1 MQATPVPAYDRRPGP
16 TRRVEARPLWRVA
29 RHVAAAGTLLAV
41 LAGPL
46 LATGQP
52 SEAATILAPT
62 GPARPP
68 AHGQPSSAEPAGGA
82 AGGAKAAPSQPSRA
96 AGGAKGG
103 SSSGQGRKGRKG
115 RKAAPQPAKPF
126 IEPLAAVQL
135 LLAGLSSDQH
145 QLVALRTYSE
155 AELYTTRAQSR
166 LHTATLALARAVLD
180 VGEAR
185 SAEARAVSVRA
196 AAKRRVRLYTTALY
210 ELGLTEY
217 TGQAAYTGTD
227 LVSQERQIERSE
239 LSLVAARD
247 EGGGWQGARAWLQ
260 VAERR
265 LEAARVRVVL
275 ALRAQAGARRALG
288 LAQDALARSRTA
300 LLAARTWATVPG
312 RAPAEPARLL
322 LALETGR
329 PSSGGPG
336 AGEGAGKSGRRVLV
350 AGDLAGAAGR
360 LAPAAPALPRQPS
373 GPPRPGSAYLYSGG
387 PTILGRPVLSAR
399 EIAQWFA
406 STQAVA
412 NATVP
417 ISTLVGYYM
426 DAGRLTGVRGDLAF
440 AQSVVE
446 TGGFSFPSYGQDPAQ
461 YNNFAGIGACGK
473 CKHGWKFSS
482 ARAGVLAQ
490 ERLLSEY
497 AAPAGYHGWP
507 GGPVPGQGVV
517 GCCQTWMSLGGVWAS
532 NPNYGYDILSVYK
545 EMLDW
550 VIGQELQT
558 SGLMPASSE
567 ASRLLRDGLRA

>member
-1 MQATPVPAYDRRPGP
+1 M
-16 TRRVEARPLWRVA
+16 
-29 RHVAAAGTLLAV
+29 
-41 LAGPL
+41 
-46 LATGQP
+46 
-52 SEAATILAPT
+52 
-62 GPARPP
+62 
-68 AHGQPSSAEPAGGA
+68 
-82 AGGAKAAPSQPSRA
+82 
-96 AGGAKGG
+96 
-103 SSSGQGRKGRKG
+103 
-115 RKAAPQPAKPF
+115 
-126 IEPLAAVQL
+126 
-135 LLAGLSSDQH
+135 
-145 QLVALRTYSE
+145 ALRTYSE
-155 AELYTTRAQSR
+155 AELYTTRAQGR

-185 SAEARAVSVRA
+185 SAEVRAVNVRA

-217 TGQAAYTGTD
+217 TGQAAYAGTD

-247 EGGGWQGARAWLQ
+247 EGAGWQGAEVWLQ

-275 ALRAQAGARRALG
+275 ALKAEAGARRTLV
-288 LAQDALARSRTA
+288 LAQEVLARSRTA

-312 RAPAEPARLL
+312 RAPAQPARLL
-322 LALETGR
+322 LVLETGR

-350 AGDLAGAAGR
+350 AGDLAGAAER
-360 LAPAAPALPRQPS
+360 LAPAPALSTQPA
-373 GPPRPGSAYLYSGG
+373 GPPRPGSAYLYTGG
-387 PTILGRPVLSAR
+387 PTILGRPVLSAS
-399 EIAQWFA
+399 EITQWFA

-417 ISTLVGYYM
+417 ITTLVGYYM
-426 DAGRLTGVRGDLAF
+426 GASRLTGVRGDLAF

-446 TGGFSFPSYGQDPAQ
+446 TGGFSFPSYGQDPAK

-482 ARAGVLAQ
+482 ARAGVIAQ
-490 ERLLSEY
+490 ERLLSQY
-497 AAPAGYHGWP
+497 AAPAGHHGST

-550 VIGQELQT
+550 VIGQDLQT

-567 ASRLLRDGLRA
+567 ASRLLRGGLRA

>member
-1 MQATPVPAYDRRPGP
+1 MQAIPVPAYDRCRRP
-16 TRRVEARPLWRVA
+16 TRRVGRHLWRVV
-29 RHVAAAGTLLAV
+29 RQVAAAGTVLAL

-46 LATGQP
+46 LATGGP
-52 SEAATILAPT
+52 SGAATILGPS
-62 GPARPP
+62 GPARSP
-68 AHGQPSSAEPAGGA
+68 AHGQPNAPERASA
-82 AGGAKAAPSQPSRA
+82 AGGARTAVSQAKGA

-103 SSSGQGRKGRKG
+103 SSSGQGRKGGKT
-115 RKAAPQPAKPF
+115 APKPAKPF

-145 QLVALRTYSE
+145 QLSALRTYYE
-155 AELYTTRAQSR
+155 AELYTTRAQGR

-196 AAKRRVRLYTTALY
+196 AAERKVRLYTSALY

-227 LVSQERQIERSE
+227 LASQERQIERSE

-247 EGGGWQGARAWLQ
+247 EGAGWQGAAVWLQ

-265 LEAARVRVVL
+265 LQAARVRVTL
-275 ALRAQAGARRALG
+275 AHEAEAGARKTLV
-288 LAQDALARSRTA
+288 LAREGLARSHTA

-312 RAPAEPARLL
+312 RAPAQPARLL
-322 LALETGR
+322 LVLETGH
-329 PSSGGPG
+329 PASGGLG
-336 AGEGAGKSGRRVLV
+336 AREGAGKSGRRVLV
-350 AGDLAGAAGR
+350 AGDLAGAAER
-360 LAPAAPALPRQPS
+360 PARAPAVPTQPA
-373 GPPRPGSAYLYSGG
+373 GPPRPGSAYLYIGG
-387 PTILGRPVLSAR
+387 PTILGRPVLSAG

-412 NATVP
+412 NTTVP
-417 ISTLVGYYM
+417 INTLVGYYM
-426 DAGRLTGVRGDLAF
+426 DAGKLTGVRGDLAF

-446 TGGFSFPSYGQDPAQ
+446 TGGFSFPSDGQDPAK
-461 YNNFAGIGACGK
+461 YNNFAGIGACDK

-482 ARAGVLAQ
+482 ARAGVIAQ
-490 ERLLSEY
+490 ERLLSQY
-497 AAPAGYHGWP
+497 AAAAGRHGSP

-532 NPNYGYDILSVYK
+532 NPDYGYDILSVYK

-550 VIGQELQT
+550 VIGQDLQT
-558 SGLMPASSE
+558 SGLVPASSE
-567 ASRLLRDGLRA
+567 ASRLLRGGLRA